1 MPVSLCVIVAIKNE
15 RVMSD
20 TKRECEI
27 ALLRVISDYM
37 LDEDCPLSSGEI
49 RQMLYDAI
57 DLLK

>member
-1 MPVSLCVIVAIKNE
+1 MRVSLCVIVVIKVRNMSE
-15 RVMSD
+15 RN
-20 TKRECEI
+20 RECEI

>member
-1 MPVSLCVIVAIKNE
+1 
-15 RVMSD
+15 MSD
-20 TKRECEI
+20 AKRECEI

-37 LDEDCPLSSGEI
+37 LDEECPLSSGEI